1 MPKTMHTPLG
11 VTLNVIASA
20 LFALMFAYTAL
31 LRDLQGEEIYGWRIL
46 LTFPLL
52 TLFILLRGY
61 WPQVATLFQRL
72 RTERY
77 FWLTRVA
84 SSFLIG
90 IQLWLFMWA
99 PVNGYGL
106 SVSLGYFIMPI
117 TMVVVGR
124 VVFHDRMSRFQ
135 QWACL
140 FALLGVIN
148 QLAISQTLSWPT
160 LVVCLGYP
168 IYFGLRYKTDTNH
181 IGGLW
186 FDMLLSLP
194 VSLYFVGHGG
204 HVLQAVSANL
214 DLLWLILGLGAIS
227 ALALA
232 FQSLSAPHLNITL
245 FGLLVY
251 VEPVLLLLVALLLG
265 ENIHASEWPTY
276 LAIWLAVV
284 VLMLEGGLSL
294 WRAKA
299 AKRARR
305 HHQQGLKQ
313 SHEQSVEQ
321 SEEFSH
327 EPSLEQPNDP
337 IQSTK

>member
-1 MPKTMHTPLG
+1 MQKTMHTPLG

-31 LRDLQGEEIYGWRIL
+31 LQELKGEEIYGWRIL

-61 WPQVATLFQRL
+61 WYQVATLFQRL
-72 RTERY
+72 RTERF
-77 FWLTRVA
+77 FWLSRIV

-124 VVFHDRMSRFQ
+124 FAFKDRMSRFQ
-135 QWACL
+135 QLACL
-140 FALLGVIN
+140 FALVGVIN

-160 LVVCLGYP
+160 LMVCLGYP
-168 IYFGLRYKTDTNH
+168 IYFWLRYKTDTNH

-186 FDMLLSLP
+186 FDMMLSLP
-194 VSLYFVGHGG
+194 FSLYFIFHSGD
-204 HVLQAVSANL
+204 VLQELSINL

-232 FQSLSAPHLNITL
+232 FQSLSAPHLNLTL

-265 ENIHASEWPTY
+265 ESIYSGEWPTY
-276 LAIWLAVV
+276 IAIWLAVV
-284 VLMLEGGLSL
+284 VLMIEGGLSL
-294 WRAKA
+294 RKSRTV
-299 AKRARR
+299 KRTP
-305 HHQQGLKQ
+305 
-313 SHEQSVEQ
+313 SD
-321 SEEFSH
+321 
-327 EPSLEQPNDP
+327 EP
-337 IQSTK
+337 IRSTE

>member
-1 MPKTMHTPLG
+1 MQKTMHTPLG

-31 LRDLQGEEIYGWRIL
+31 LQQLKGEEIYGWRIL

-61 WPQVATLFQRL
+61 WSQVATLFQRL
-72 RTERY
+72 RTERF
-77 FWLTRVA
+77 FWLSRIV

-124 VVFHDRMSRFQ
+124 FAFKDRMSRFQ
-135 QWACL
+135 QLACL
-140 FALLGVIN
+140 FALVGVIN

-160 LVVCLGYP
+160 LMVCLGYP
-168 IYFGLRYKTDTNH
+168 IYFWLRYKTDTNH

-186 FDMLLSLP
+186 FDMMLSLP
-194 VSLYFVGHGG
+194 FSLYFIFHSGD
-204 HVLQAVSANL
+204 VLQELSINL

-232 FQSLSAPHLNITL
+232 FQSLSAPHLNLTL

-265 ENIHASEWPTY
+265 ESIYAGEWPTY
-276 LAIWLAVV
+276 IAIWLAVV
-284 VLMLEGGLSL
+284 VLMMEGGLSL
-294 WRAKA
+294 RKSRTV
-299 AKRARR
+299 KRTP
-305 HHQQGLKQ
+305 
-313 SHEQSVEQ
+313 SD
-321 SEEFSH
+321 
-327 EPSLEQPNDP
+327 EP
-337 IQSTK
+337 IRSTE

>member
-1 MPKTMHTPLG
+1 MHTPLG

-31 LRDLQGEEIYGWRIL
+31 LQELKGEEIYGWRIL

-61 WPQVATLFQRL
+61 WSQVATLFQRL
-72 RTERY
+72 RTERF
-77 FWLTRVA
+77 FWLSRIV

-124 VVFHDRMSRFQ
+124 FAFKDRMSRFQ
-135 QWACL
+135 QLACL
-140 FALLGVIN
+140 FALVGVIN

-160 LVVCLGYP
+160 LMVCLGYP
-168 IYFGLRYKTDTNH
+168 IYFWLRYKTDTNH

-186 FDMLLSLP
+186 FDMMLSLP
-194 VSLYFVGHGG
+194 FSLYFIFHSGD
-204 HVLQAVSANL
+204 VLQALSVNL

-232 FQSLSAPHLNITL
+232 FQSLSAPHLNLTL

-265 ENIHASEWPTY
+265 ESIYAGEWPTY
-276 LAIWLAVV
+276 IAIWLAVV
-284 VLMLEGGLSL
+284 VLMMEGGLSL
-294 WRAKA
+294 RKSRTV
-299 AKRARR
+299 KRTP
-305 HHQQGLKQ
+305 
-313 SHEQSVEQ
+313 SD
-321 SEEFSH
+321 
-327 EPSLEQPNDP
+327 EP
-337 IQSTK
+337 IRSTE

>member
-1 MPKTMHTPLG
+1 MQKTMHTPLG

-31 LRDLQGEEIYGWRIL
+31 LQELKGEEIYGWRIL

-61 WPQVATLFQRL
+61 WYQVATLFQRL
-72 RTERY
+72 RTERF
-77 FWLTRVA
+77 FWLSRIV

-124 VVFHDRMSRFQ
+124 FAFKDRMSRFQ
-135 QWACL
+135 QLACL
-140 FALLGVIN
+140 FALVGVIN

-160 LVVCLGYP
+160 LMVCLGYP
-168 IYFGLRYKTDTNH
+168 IYFWLRYKTDTNH

-186 FDMLLSLP
+186 FDMMLSLP
-194 VSLYFVGHGG
+194 FSLYFIFHSGD
-204 HVLQAVSANL
+204 VLQELSINL

-232 FQSLSAPHLNITL
+232 FQSLSAPHLNLTL

-265 ENIHASEWPTY
+265 ESIYAGEWPTY
-276 LAIWLAVV
+276 IAIWLAVV
-284 VLMLEGGLSL
+284 VLMMEGGLSL
-294 WRAKA
+294 RKSRTV
-299 AKRARR
+299 KRT
-305 HHQQGLKQ
+305 
-313 SHEQSVEQ
+313 
-321 SEEFSH
+321 
-327 EPSLEQPNDP
+327 PSDKP
-337 IQSTK
+337 IRSTE

>member
-1 MPKTMHTPLG
+1 MQKTMHTPLG

-31 LRDLQGEEIYGWRIL
+31 LQELKGEEIYGWRIL

-61 WPQVATLFQRL
+61 WYQVATLFQRL
-72 RTERY
+72 RTERF
-77 FWLTRVA
+77 FWLSRIV

-124 VVFHDRMSRFQ
+124 FAFKDRMSRFQ
-135 QWACL
+135 QLACL
-140 FALLGVIN
+140 FALVGVIN

-160 LVVCLGYP
+160 LMVCLGYP
-168 IYFGLRYKTDTNH
+168 IYFWLRYKTDTNH

-186 FDMLLSLP
+186 FDMMLSLP
-194 VSLYFVGHGG
+194 FSLYFIFHSGD
-204 HVLQAVSANL
+204 VLQELSINL

-232 FQSLSAPHLNITL
+232 FQSLSAPHLNLTL

-265 ENIHASEWPTY
+265 ESIYAGEWPTY
-276 LAIWLAVV
+276 IAIWLAVV
-284 VLMLEGGLSL
+284 VLMMEGGLSL
-294 WRAKA
+294 RKSRTV
-299 AKRARR
+299 KRTP
-305 HHQQGLKQ
+305 
-313 SHEQSVEQ
+313 SD
-321 SEEFSH
+321 
-327 EPSLEQPNDP
+327 EP
-337 IQSTK
+337 IRSTE

>member
-1 MPKTMHTPLG
+1 MQKTMHTPLG

-20 LFALMFAYTAL
+20 FFALMFAYTAL
-31 LRDLQGEEIYGWRIL
+31 LQELKGEEIYGWRIL

-61 WPQVATLFQRL
+61 WSQVATLFQRL
-72 RTERY
+72 RTERF
-77 FWLTRVA
+77 FWLSRIV

-124 VVFHDRMSRFQ
+124 FAFKDRMSRFQ
-135 QWACL
+135 QLACL
-140 FALLGVIN
+140 FALVGVIN

-160 LVVCLGYP
+160 LMVCLGYP
-168 IYFGLRYKTDTNH
+168 IYFWLRYKTDTNH

-186 FDMLLSLP
+186 FDMMLSQP
-194 VSLYFVGHGG
+194 FSLYFIFHGG
-204 HVLQAVSANL
+204 DVLQALSVNL

-232 FQSLSAPHLNITL
+232 FQSLSAPHLNLTL

-265 ENIHASEWPTY
+265 ESIYAGEWPTY
-276 LAIWLAVV
+276 IAIWLAVV
-284 VLMLEGGLSL
+284 VLMMEGGLSL
-294 WRAKA
+294 RKSRTV
-299 AKRARR
+299 KRT
-305 HHQQGLKQ
+305 
-313 SHEQSVEQ
+313 
-321 SEEFSH
+321 
-327 EPSLEQPNDP
+327 PSDKP
-337 IQSTK
+337 IRSTE

>member
-1 MPKTMHTPLG
+1 MQKTMHTPLG

-31 LRDLQGEEIYGWRIL
+31 LQELKGEEIYGWRIL

-61 WPQVATLFQRL
+61 WSQVATLFQRL

-77 FWLTRVA
+77 FWLSRIV

-124 VVFHDRMSRFQ
+124 FAFKDRMSRFQ
-135 QWACL
+135 QLACL
-140 FALLGVIN
+140 FALIGVIN

-168 IYFGLRYKTDTNH
+168 IYFWLRYKTDTNH

-186 FDMLLSLP
+186 FDMMLSLP
-194 VSLYFVGHGG
+194 FSLYFIFRGG
-204 HVLQAVSANL
+204 DVLQALSVNL

-232 FQSLSAPHLNITL
+232 FQSLSAPHLNLTL

-265 ENIHASEWPTY
+265 ESIYAGEWPTY
-276 LAIWLAVV
+276 IAIWLAVV
-284 VLMLEGGLSL
+284 VLMMEGGLSL
-294 WRAKA
+294 RKSRTV
-299 AKRARR
+299 KRTP
-305 HHQQGLKQ
+305 
-313 SHEQSVEQ
+313 SD
-321 SEEFSH
+321 
-327 EPSLEQPNDP
+327 EP
-337 IQSTK
+337 IRSTE

>member
-1 MPKTMHTPLG
+1 MQKTMHTPLG

-31 LRDLQGEEIYGWRIL
+31 LQELKGEEIYGWRIL

-61 WPQVATLFQRL
+61 WSQVATLFQRL
-72 RTERY
+72 RTERF
-77 FWLTRVA
+77 FWLSRIV

-124 VVFHDRMSRFQ
+124 FAFKDRMSRFQ
-135 QWACL
+135 QLACL
-140 FALLGVIN
+140 FALVGVIN

-160 LVVCLGYP
+160 LMVCLGYP
-168 IYFGLRYKTDTNH
+168 IYFWLRYKTDTNH

-186 FDMLLSLP
+186 FDMMLSLP
-194 VSLYFVGHGG
+194 FSLYFIFHSGD
-204 HVLQAVSANL
+204 VLQALSINL

-232 FQSLSAPHLNITL
+232 FQSLSAPHLNLTL

-265 ENIHASEWPTY
+265 ESIYAGEWPTY
-276 LAIWLAVV
+276 IAI
-284 VLMLEGGLSL
+284 
-294 WRAKA
+294 
-299 AKRARR
+299 
-305 HHQQGLKQ
+305 
-313 SHEQSVEQ
+313 
-321 SEEFSH
+321 
-327 EPSLEQPNDP
+327 
-337 IQSTK
+337 

>member
-1 MPKTMHTPLG
+1 MQKTMHTPLG

-31 LRDLQGEEIYGWRIL
+31 LQELKGEEIYGWRIL

-61 WPQVATLFQRL
+61 WSQVATLFQRL
-72 RTERY
+72 RTERF
-77 FWLTRVA
+77 FWLSRIV

-124 VVFHDRMSRFQ
+124 FAFKDRMSRFQ
-135 QWACL
+135 QLACL
-140 FALLGVIN
+140 FALVGVIN

-160 LVVCLGYP
+160 LMVCLGYP
-168 IYFGLRYKTDTNH
+168 IYFWLRYKTDTNH

-186 FDMLLSLP
+186 FDMMLSLP
-194 VSLYFVGHGG
+194 FSLYFIFHSGD
-204 HVLQAVSANL
+204 VLQELSINL

-232 FQSLSAPHLNITL
+232 FQSLSAPHLNLTL

-265 ENIHASEWPTY
+265 ESIYAGEWPTY
-276 LAIWLAVV
+276 IAIWLAVV
-284 VLMLEGGLSL
+284 VLMMEGGLSL
-294 WRAKA
+294 RKSRTV
-299 AKRARR
+299 KRTP
-305 HHQQGLKQ
+305 
-313 SHEQSVEQ
+313 SD
-321 SEEFSH
+321 
-327 EPSLEQPNDP
+327 EP
-337 IQSTK
+337 IRSTE

>member
-1 MPKTMHTPLG
+1 MQKTMHTPLG

-31 LRDLQGEEIYGWRIL
+31 LQELKGEEIYGWRIL

-61 WPQVATLFQRL
+61 WSQVATLFQRL
-72 RTERY
+72 RTERF
-77 FWLTRVA
+77 FWLSRIV

-124 VVFHDRMSRFQ
+124 FAFKDRMSRFQ
-135 QWACL
+135 QLACL
-140 FALLGVIN
+140 FALVGVIN

-160 LVVCLGYP
+160 LMVCLGYP
-168 IYFGLRYKTDTNH
+168 IYFWLRYKTDTNH

-186 FDMLLSLP
+186 FDMMLSLP
-194 VSLYFVGHGG
+194 FSLYFIFHSGD
-204 HVLQAVSANL
+204 VLQALSVNL

-232 FQSLSAPHLNITL
+232 FQSLSAPHLNLTL

-265 ENIHASEWPTY
+265 ESIYAGEWPTY
-276 LAIWLAVV
+276 IAIWLAVV
-284 VLMLEGGLSL
+284 VLMMEGGLSL
-294 WRAKA
+294 RKSRTV
-299 AKRARR
+299 KRTP
-305 HHQQGLKQ
+305 
-313 SHEQSVEQ
+313 SD
-321 SEEFSH
+321 
-327 EPSLEQPNDP
+327 EP
-337 IQSTK
+337 IRSTE

>member
-1 MPKTMHTPLG
+1 MQKTMHTPLG

-31 LRDLQGEEIYGWRIL
+31 LQELKGEEIYGWRIL

-61 WPQVATLFQRL
+61 WSQVATLFQRL
-72 RTERY
+72 RTERF
-77 FWLTRVA
+77 FWLSRIV

-124 VVFHDRMSRFQ
+124 FAFKDRMSHFQ
-135 QWACL
+135 QLACL
-140 FALLGVIN
+140 FALVGVIN

-160 LVVCLGYP
+160 LMVCLGYP
-168 IYFGLRYKTDTNH
+168 IYFWLRYKTDTNH

-186 FDMLLSLP
+186 FDMMLSLP
-194 VSLYFVGHGG
+194 FSLYFIFHSGD
-204 HVLQAVSANL
+204 VLQELSINL

-232 FQSLSAPHLNITL
+232 FQSLSAPHLNLTL

-265 ENIHASEWPTY
+265 ESIYAGEWPTY
-276 LAIWLAVV
+276 IAIWLAVV
-284 VLMLEGGLSL
+284 VLMIEGGLSL
-294 WRAKA
+294 RKSRTV
-299 AKRARR
+299 KRTP
-305 HHQQGLKQ
+305 
-313 SHEQSVEQ
+313 SD
-321 SEEFSH
+321 
-327 EPSLEQPNDP
+327 EP
-337 IQSTK
+337 IRSTE

>member
-1 MPKTMHTPLG
+1 MHTPLG

-31 LRDLQGEEIYGWRIL
+31 LQELKGEEIYGWRIL

-61 WPQVATLFQRL
+61 WYQVATLFQRL
-72 RTERY
+72 RTERF
-77 FWLTRVA
+77 FWLSRIV

-124 VVFHDRMSRFQ
+124 FAFKDRMSRFQ
-135 QWACL
+135 QLACL
-140 FALLGVIN
+140 FALVGVIN

-160 LVVCLGYP
+160 LMVCLGYP
-168 IYFGLRYKTDTNH
+168 IYFWLRYKTDTNH

-186 FDMLLSLP
+186 FDMMLSLP
-194 VSLYFVGHGG
+194 FSLYFIFHSGD
-204 HVLQAVSANL
+204 VLQELSINL

-232 FQSLSAPHLNITL
+232 FQSLSAPHLNLTL

-265 ENIHASEWPTY
+265 ESIYAGEWPTY
-276 LAIWLAVV
+276 IAIWLAVV
-284 VLMLEGGLSL
+284 VLMMEGGLSL
-294 WRAKA
+294 HKSRTV
-299 AKRARR
+299 KRTP
-305 HHQQGLKQ
+305 
-313 SHEQSVEQ
+313 SD
-321 SEEFSH
+321 
-327 EPSLEQPNDP
+327 EP
-337 IQSTK
+337 IRSTE